1 MRLSFIKFIALF
13 ALTIMF
19 AVASFA
25 QNGEKA
31 KRNNP
36 FAPSP
41 RSRTKTVESQIQP
54 KTILIEAVASNGPTG
69 PSEAIVPPKT
79 IGRETFEIAKR
90 VATANVSPL
99 TVYRVGVGDVLFIE
113 IQNGNSSS
121 SYYTVRPDGTIDFP
135 LAGEDVAVT
144 GQTADEIEE
153 SLTNAVKLYEK
164 PRIAVKVREYA
175 SHSVL
180 VTGLVEAPGS
190 HQLQRDAL
198 PFFVIRAA
206 AIVSPR
212 ASGVRIIREKNAK
225 VESFLLAD
233 KTVNDVLVY
242 PGDLVEFTGSTDALK
257 IVYYFIGGDISTSGK
272 KDLSTGLTL
281 SKAIIASAGA
291 IGNVKKASIRRRN
304 EAGVLVSIEYDLKG
318 IKAGKSPDPVINQD
332 DIVELGK

>member
-1 MRLSFIKFIALF
+1 
-13 ALTIMF
+13 MF
-19 AVASFA
+19 AVAVPA
-25 QNGEKA
+25 QDDEKA

-41 RSRTKTVESQIQP
+41 KSRPKVVETQIQSQ
-54 KTILIEAVASNGPTG
+54 TILIEAVASNGRTDAP
-69 PSEAIVPPKT
+69 EVIAPPKT
-79 IGRETFEIAKR
+79 FARENFEIAKR
-90 VATANVSPL
+90 AVTANVSPT
-99 TVYRVGVGDVLFIE
+99 TVYRVGAGDVLFIA

-135 LAGEDVAVT
+135 LAGEDVVVT
-144 GQTADEIEE
+144 GQTADDIEK
-153 SLTNAVKLYEK
+153 SLTNAVKLFEK

-180 VTGLVEAPGS
+180 VHGLVEAPGS
-190 HQLQRDAL
+190 HQLQRDAV

-212 ASGVRIIREKNAK
+212 ASGVKIIREKNAK

-233 KTVNDVLVY
+233 ETVDDVLVY

-281 SKAIIASAGA
+281 SQAIIASAGA
-291 IGNVKKASIRRRN
+291 GGNVKKASIRRRN